1 MSCGSPDI
9 PSCSRLPC
17 SCVAPRHRL
26 TEVLQ
31 ALLASLASLV
41 DARRVQPEEDLLS
54 VLVQGE

>member
-1 MSCGSPDI
+1 
-9 PSCSRLPC
+9 
-17 SCVAPRHRL
+17 
-26 TEVLQ
+26 VLQ